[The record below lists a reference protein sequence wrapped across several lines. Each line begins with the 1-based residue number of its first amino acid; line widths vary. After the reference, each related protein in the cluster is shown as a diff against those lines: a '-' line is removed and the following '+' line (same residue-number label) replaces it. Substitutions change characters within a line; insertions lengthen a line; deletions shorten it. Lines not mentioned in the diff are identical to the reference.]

1 MNKFDYITRQLGRT
15 ERKRFEHYVVT
26 RIWHKLN
33 DLTIKFV
40 TQQYVIRPNG
50 RALTDLYFPQLGIH
64 IEVNEAYHLSIE
76 EQDKLRQLDIVNA
89 TNHILWTVDTSKGI
103 EDTNN
108 QIDEIVEKILKIKN
122 EKKDFKSWNMDI
134 EQNPQFYIDKGFL
147 KVSDDVAFKNSVHAV
162 NCFGRDYKGF
172 QKGSIIHPTDNNI
185 LIWFPKLYKNRD
197 WDNRISDDEETITE
211 KSNYPDAVK
220 GHVDSEIGKKIYTR
234 ITFAQV
240 KSPLGDVMYRFKGV
254 YDLDLESTN
263 YTDGLIW
270 RRVSDTVKTF
280 R

>member
-1 MNKFDYITRQLGRT
+1 MNKLDYITRQLGRT

-89 TNHILWTVDTSKGI
+89 TNHILWTVDTSNGI

-147 KVSDDVAFKNSVHAV
+147 KVSEGAFQN
-162 NCFGRDYKGF
+162 
-172 QKGSIIHPTDNNI
+172 
-185 LIWFPKLYKNRD
+185 
-197 WDNRISDDEETITE
+197 
-211 KSNYPDAVK
+211 
-220 GHVDSEIGKKIYTR
+220 
-234 ITFAQV
+234 FA
-240 KSPLGDVMYRFKGV
+240 
-254 YDLDLESTN
+254 
-263 YTDGLIW
+263 
-270 RRVSDTVKTF
+270 
-280 R
+280 